1 VAIFNESDVHWMIQ
15 NAYGRGLLDG
25 LESAAKV
32 VEAYDIGAKH
42 IVSKIHAEERKKEV
56 AKAIRD
62 LKGEYDGTG
71 LA

>member
-1 VAIFNESDVHWMIQ
+1 LI
-15 NAYGRGLLDG
+15 DG

-42 IVSKIHAEERKKEV
+42 MVSKIHAEERKKEV
-56 AKAIRD
+56 AQAIRD
-62 LKGEYDGTG
+62 LKGEYDGSG

>member
-1 VAIFNESDVHWMIQ
+1 MATFSNDDINWMVKL
-15 NAYGRGLLDG
+15 AYGRGLIDG

-42 IVSKIHAEERKKEV
+42 MVSKIHAEERKKEV

-62 LKGEYDGTG
+62 LKGEYDGSG

>member
-1 VAIFNESDVHWMIQ
+1 VTFKEEDVHWMIQ

-32 VEAYDIGAKH
+32 VEGFDVGAKH
-42 IVSKIHAEERKKEV
+42 IVSKMYAEERKKKV

-62 LKGEYDGTG
+62 LKDKHDD
-71 LA
+71 